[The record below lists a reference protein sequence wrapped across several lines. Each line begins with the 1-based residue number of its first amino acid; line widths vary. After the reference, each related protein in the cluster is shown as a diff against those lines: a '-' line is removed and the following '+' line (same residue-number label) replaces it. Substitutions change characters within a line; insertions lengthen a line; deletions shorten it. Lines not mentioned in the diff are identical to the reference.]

1 MEFFEFYRK
10 DRWPHQF
17 CPGCGL
23 GTIMN
28 TIYKAFNDCNIS
40 LDNTVFIS
48 GIGCTGRVPGYINA
62 DSLHTTHGRAL
73 AFATGVKLANPA
85 LNVVVISGDGDLFS
99 IGGNHMIHA
108 ARRNLDILVIAVN
121 NANFG
126 LTGGQVAPTTP
137 HLMRTTTTPD
147 GNPDYPFALAEIVA
161 ASGANYVAR
170 WSTAQPYQIVNSI
183 KTAFKI
189 RGFSF
194 IEILSQCPVNFGRRN
209 NMADPVKNFR
219 WIRDNM
225 VSIKQLGKN
234 MDTIYNV
241 MDLNIE
247 GVYTY
252 GELVKRVRVPLG
264 SKVST
269 EEELELEYPRQN
281 LETIG
286 SKNGKK

>member
-10 DRWPHQF
+10 ERWPHQF

-28 TIYKAFNDCNIS
+28 TIYKAFNDSNIS

-108 ARRNLDILVIAVN
+108 ARRNLDIMVIAVN
-121 NANFG
+121 NGNFG

-137 HLMRTTTTPD
+137 HLMRSTTTPE
-147 GNPDYPFALAEIVA
+147 GNPDFPFALAEIVA
-161 ASGANYVAR
+161 AAGANYVAR

-183 KTAFKI
+183 KTAFKVK
-189 RGFSF
+189 GFSF

-225 VSIKQLGKN
+225 VSIKQLGKD
-234 MDTIYNV
+234 MDKIYTV

-247 GVYTY
+247 GVYTF
-252 GELVKRVRVPLG
+252 GELVKRNRVPLG
-264 SKVST
+264 AKVSV
-269 EEELELEYPRQN
+269 EEEEYPKQN
-281 LETIG
+281 LEILD

>member
-10 DRWPHQF
+10 ERWPHQF

-28 TIYKAFNDCNIS
+28 TLYKAFNDSNLS

-73 AFATGVKLANPA
+73 AFATGVKLANPS

-108 ARRNLDILVIAVN
+108 ARRNLDLLVIAVN
-121 NANFG
+121 NGNFG

-137 HLMRTTTTPD
+137 HLMRSTTTPE
-147 GNPDYPFALAEIVA
+147 GNPDFPFALAEIVA
-161 ASGANYVAR
+161 AAGANYVAR

-183 KTAFKI
+183 KTAFKVK
-189 RGFSF
+189 GFSF

-219 WIRDNM
+219 WIRDHM
-225 VSIKQLGKN
+225 VSIKQLGKD
-234 MDTIYNV
+234 MDKIYNV

-247 GVYTY
+247 GVYTF
-252 GELVKRVRVPLG
+252 GELVKRDRIPLG
-264 SKVST
+264 AKVSV
-269 EEELELEYPRQN
+269 EEEEYPRQN
-281 LETIG
+281 LEVLD

>member
-10 DRWPHQF
+10 ERWPHQF

-28 TIYKAFNDCNIS
+28 TLYKAFNDSNLS

-73 AFATGVKLANPA
+73 AFATGVKLANPS

-108 ARRNLDILVIAVN
+108 ARRNLDLLVIAVN
-121 NANFG
+121 NGNFG

-137 HLMRTTTTPD
+137 HLMRSTTTPE
-147 GNPDYPFALAEIVA
+147 GNPDFPFALAEIVA
-161 ASGANYVAR
+161 AAGANYVAR

-183 KTAFKI
+183 KTAFKVK
-189 RGFSF
+189 GFSF

-219 WIRDNM
+219 WIKDHM
-225 VSIKQLGKN
+225 VSIKQLGKD
-234 MDTIYNV
+234 MDKIYTV

-247 GVYTY
+247 GVYTF
-252 GELVKRVRVPLG
+252 GELVKRDRIPLG
-264 SKVST
+264 AKLTV
-269 EEELELEYPRQN
+269 EEEEYPRQN
-281 LETIG
+281 LEVLD

>member
-10 DRWPHQF
+10 ERWPHQF

-28 TIYKAFNDCNIS
+28 TLYKAFNDSNLS

-73 AFATGVKLANPA
+73 AFATGVKLANPS

-108 ARRNLDILVIAVN
+108 ARRNLDLLVIAVN
-121 NANFG
+121 NGNFG

-137 HLMRTTTTPD
+137 HLMRSTTTPE
-147 GNPDYPFALAEIVA
+147 GNPDFPFALAEIVA
-161 ASGANYVAR
+161 AAGANYVAR

-183 KTAFKI
+183 KTAFKVK
-189 RGFSF
+189 GFSF

-219 WIRDNM
+219 WIKDHM
-225 VSIKQLGKN
+225 VSIKQLGKD
-234 MDTIYNV
+234 MDKIYTV

-247 GVYTY
+247 GVYTF
-252 GELVKRVRVPLG
+252 GELVKRNRIPLG
-264 SKVST
+264 AKVSV
-269 EEELELEYPRQN
+269 EEEEYPRQN
-281 LETIG
+281 LEVLD

>member
-10 DRWPHQF
+10 ERWPHQF

-28 TIYKAFNDCNIS
+28 TLYKAFNDSNLS

-73 AFATGVKLANPA
+73 AFATGVKLANPS

-108 ARRNLDILVIAVN
+108 ARRNLDLLVIAVN
-121 NANFG
+121 NGNFG

-137 HLMRTTTTPD
+137 HLMRSTTTPE
-147 GNPDYPFALAEIVA
+147 GNPDFPFALAEIVA
-161 ASGANYVAR
+161 AAGANYVAR

-183 KTAFKI
+183 KTAFKVK
-189 RGFSF
+189 GFSF

-225 VSIKQLGKN
+225 VSIKQLGKD
-234 MDTIYNV
+234 MDKIYNV

-247 GVYTY
+247 GVYTF
-252 GELVKRVRVPLG
+252 GELVKRDRIPLG
-264 SKVST
+264 SKVSV
-269 EEELELEYPRQN
+269 EEEEYPRQN
-281 LETIG
+281 LEVLD

>member
-10 DRWPHQF
+10 ERWPHQF

-28 TIYKAFNDCNIS
+28 TLYKAFNDSNLS

-73 AFATGVKLANPA
+73 AFATGVKLANPS

-108 ARRNLDILVIAVN
+108 ARRNLDLLVIAVN
-121 NANFG
+121 NGNFG

-137 HLMRTTTTPD
+137 HLMRSTTTPE
-147 GNPDYPFALAEIVA
+147 GNPDFPFALAEIVA
-161 ASGANYVAR
+161 AAGANYVAR

-183 KTAFKI
+183 KTAFKVK
-189 RGFSF
+189 GFSF

-219 WIRDNM
+219 WIKDHM
-225 VSIKQLGKN
+225 VSIKQLGKD
-234 MDTIYNV
+234 MDKIYNV

-247 GVYTY
+247 GVYTF
-252 GELVKRVRVPLG
+252 GELVKRDRIPLG
-264 SKVST
+264 AKVSV
-269 EEELELEYPRQN
+269 EEEEYPRQN
-281 LETIG
+281 LEVLD

>member
-10 DRWPHQF
+10 ERWPHQF

-28 TIYKAFNDCNIS
+28 TLYKAFNDSNLS

-73 AFATGVKLANPA
+73 AFATGVKLANPS

-108 ARRNLDILVIAVN
+108 ARRNLDLLVIAVN
-121 NANFG
+121 NGNFG

-137 HLMRTTTTPD
+137 HLMRSTTTPE
-147 GNPDYPFALAEIVA
+147 GNPDFPFALAEIVA
-161 ASGANYVAR
+161 AAGANYVAR

-183 KTAFKI
+183 KTAFKVK
-189 RGFSF
+189 GFSF

-219 WIRDNM
+219 WIKDHM
-225 VSIKQLGKN
+225 VSIKQLGKD
-234 MDTIYNV
+234 MDKIYTV

-247 GVYTY
+247 GVYTF
-252 GELVKRVRVPLG
+252 GELVKRNRIPLG
-264 SKVST
+264 SKVSV
-269 EEELELEYPRQN
+269 EEEEYPRQN
-281 LETIG
+281 LEVLD

>member
-1 MEFFEFYRK
+1 
-10 DRWPHQF
+10 
-17 CPGCGL
+17 
-23 GTIMN
+23 MN
-28 TIYKAFNDCNIS
+28 TIYKAFNDSNIS

-108 ARRNLDILVIAVN
+108 ARRNLDIMVIAVN
-121 NANFG
+121 NGNFG

-137 HLMRTTTTPD
+137 HLMRSTTTPE
-147 GNPDYPFALAEIVA
+147 GNPDFPFALAEIVA
-161 ASGANYVAR
+161 AAGANYVAR

-183 KTAFKI
+183 KTAFKVK
-189 RGFSF
+189 GFSF

-225 VSIKQLGKN
+225 VSIKQLGKD
-234 MDTIYNV
+234 MDKIYTV

-247 GVYTY
+247 GVYTF
-252 GELVKRVRVPLG
+252 GELVKRDRVPLG
-264 SKVST
+264 AKLSV
-269 EEELELEYPRQN
+269 EEEEYPKQN
-281 LETIG
+281 LEILD